1 MIPPLCKVTAKN
13 PIRTPHLVSP
23 ASCSDECGQWN
34 VMNEEERAIPEEQ
47 KSSSLEDAASLALS
61 ELDVR

>member
-1 MIPPLCKVTAKN
+1 
-13 PIRTPHLVSP
+13 
-23 ASCSDECGQWN
+23 
-34 VMNEEERAIPEEQ
+34 MNEEERAIPEEQ